1 MRLDEQTRPDFPIL
15 QRIVNGRPLV
25 YFDSGA
31 SSQKP
36 RAVIEAMSQYYER
49 SHANVHRSI
58 HTLGEEATEL
68 YELARDTVQRFIGA
82 ASREEVVFTRGTTD
96 GLGLI
101 AETIGRTLARGDE
114 IVVTELE
121 HHSNLIPWQLVAR
134 DRGAALKAVPILAD
148 GTVDL
153 VALDRLITPRTRV
166 VAFAHV
172 SNVLGTILPV
182 TEIVRRART
191 VNAITVVDG
200 AQAAPH
206 LRLDMSALECDF
218 YVFSAHKM
226 LGPTGIGVMYGRRA
240 VLDSLEPG
248 RGGSEMIKE
257 VWIDHAQ
264 WNDLPWR
271 FEPGTPPIAEAVG
284 LTAAIEYLEK
294 LGMDRVAEHE
304 HALTRQT
311 LEGLARIPGVTLY
324 GPPPAVERGAVV
336 AFAVQGLHPHDVAA
350 LLECVVLVSWAPL
363 GRPSRCSTRPTRSR
377 CSWRRSPGCIRRSS
391 EARGE
396 HVRSPRCVRLSA
408 IRSGGDVHAAARR
421 PLGQGPRRRPAGYP
435 VRRGN
440 LVSDRGALR
449 SEGCA

>member
-1 MRLDEQTRPDFPIL
+1 MRLDELTRRDFPIL
-15 QRIVNGRPLV
+15 ERVINGHPLI
-25 YFDSGA
+25 YLDSGA

-36 RAVIEAMSQYYER
+36 RAVLEAMNRYYER

-68 YELARDTVQRFIGA
+68 YEVARDAVQRFIGA
-82 ASREEVVFTRGTTD
+82 PSREEVVFTRGTTD

-101 AETIGRTLARGDE
+101 AETIGRTLGKGDE

-121 HHSNLIPWQLVAR
+121 HHSNLIPWQLVAK
-134 DRGAALKAVPILAD
+134 DRGAVLKAVPIRDD
-148 GTVDL
+148 GTLDL
-153 VALDRLITPRTRV
+153 AALDRLLTARTRV

-172 SNVLGTILPV
+172 SNVLGTITPAK
-182 TEIVRRART
+182 EIIGKARA
-191 VNAITVVDG
+191 VNALTVVDG

-206 LRLDMSALECDF
+206 MRLDMSALGCDF
-218 YVFSAHKM
+218 YVLSAHKM

-240 VLDSLEPG
+240 VLDRLEPG

-304 HALTRQT
+304 SALTRQT
-311 LEGLARIPGVTLY
+311 MEGLSRISGVTVY
-324 GPPPAVERGAVV
+324 GPPVGVDRGAVV
-336 AFAVQGLHPHDVAA
+336 SFAIEGLHPHDVAA
-350 LLECVVLVSWAPL
+350 LLDAEGIAVRAGHHCAMPLMRRLGVVGTTRATFSVFNSPDEVSRL
-363 GRPSRCSTRPTRSR
+363 LTTV
-377 CSWRRSPGCIRRSS
+377 
-391 EARGE
+391 AR
-396 HVRSPRCVRLSA
+396 
-408 IRSGGDVHAAARR
+408 
-421 PLGQGPRRRPAGYP
+421 
-435 VRRGN
+435 
-440 LVSDRGALR
+440 LR
-449 SEGCA
+449 SAL

>member
-1 MRLDEQTRPDFPIL
+1 MRLDELTRPDFPIL

-36 RAVIEAMSQYYER
+36 RAVLEAMTRYYER

-68 YELARDTVQRFIGA
+68 YELARDAVQRFIGA
-82 ASREEVVFTRGTTD
+82 PSREEVVFTRGTTD

-101 AETIGRTLARGDE
+101 AETIGRTLGRGDE

-121 HHSNLIPWQLVAR
+121 HHSNLIPWQLVAK
-134 DRGAALKAVPILAD
+134 DRGAVMKAVPILAD
-148 GTVDL
+148 GTLDL
-153 VALDRLITPRTRV
+153 AAFDRLLTARTRV

-172 SNVLGTILPV
+172 SNVLGTINPV
-182 TEIVRRART
+182 AEMVRRARA
-191 VNAITVVDG
+191 VNALTVVDG

-206 LRLDMSALECDF
+206 LRLDMSALGCDF

-257 VWIDHAQ
+257 VWIDRAQ

-294 LGMDRVAEHE
+294 LGMDRVTEHE
-304 HALTRQT
+304 RALTRQT
-311 LEGLARIPGVTLY
+311 H
-324 GPPPAVERGAVV
+324 GPPPGIERGAVV
-336 AFAVQGLHPHDVAA
+336 AFAVEGLHPHDVAA
-350 LLECVVLVSWAPL
+350 LLDAEGIAVRAGHHCAMPL
-363 GRPSRCSTRPTRSR
+363 MRRLGAVGTSRATFSVFN
-377 CSWRRSPGCIRRSS
+377 SPD
-391 EARGE
+391 EVALLLKA
-396 HVRSPRCVRLSA
+396 V
-408 IRSGGDVHAAARR
+408 
-421 PLGQGPRRRPAGYP
+421 AG
-435 VRRGN
+435 
-440 LVSDRGALR
+440 LR
-449 SEGCA
+449 SAL

>member
-1 MRLDEQTRPDFPIL
+1 MRLDELTRRDFPIL
-15 QRIVNGRPLV
+15 ERVVNGHPLV
-25 YFDSGA
+25 YLDSGA

-36 RAVIEAMSQYYER
+36 RAVLEAMNRYYER

-68 YELARDTVQRFIGA
+68 YEVARDAVQRFIGA
-82 ASREEVVFTRGTTD
+82 PTREEVVFTRGTTD

-101 AETIGRTLARGDE
+101 AETIGRTLAKGDE

-121 HHSNLIPWQLVAR
+121 HHSNLIPWQLVAK
-134 DRGAALKAVPILAD
+134 DRGAVLRAVPVRDD
-148 GTVDL
+148 GTLDL
-153 VALDRLITPRTRV
+153 AALERLLTARTRV

-172 SNVLGTILPV
+172 SNVLGTITPAK
-182 TEIVRRART
+182 EIVGKARA
-191 VNAITVVDG
+191 VGAYTVVDG

-206 LRLDMSALECDF
+206 MRLDMSALGCDF

-240 VLDSLEPG
+240 VLDRLEPG

-304 HALTRQT
+304 RALTRQAM
-311 LEGLARIPGVTLY
+311 EGLSRIPGVTVY
-324 GPPPAVERGAVV
+324 GPPVGVDRGAVV
-336 AFAVQGLHPHDVAA
+336 SFAVEGLHPHDVAA
-350 LLECVVLVSWAPL
+350 LLDAEGIAVRAGHHCAMPLMRRLGVVGTTRATFSVFNSPDEVS
-363 GRPSRCSTRPTRSR
+363 
-377 CSWRRSPGCIRRSS
+377 
-391 EARGE
+391 
-396 HVRSPRCVRLSA
+396 RLLKT
-408 IRSGGDVHAAARR
+408 V
-421 PLGQGPRRRPAGYP
+421 AG
-435 VRRGN
+435 
-440 LVSDRGALR
+440 LR
-449 SEGCA
+449 SAL